1 MTTQLRIVA
10 VGFLSPL
17 RDEIIC
23 GGDFGDTWHEGA
35 QKSIDALP
43 PDHPTLFAQYDA
55 YHMGITDRDLG
66 LPSVA
71 VGYDDAEQRAAYLA
85 GFCAARR
92 ILSAAE
98 ILRELEILHDAMDD
112 DDFWRIGAW

>member
-1 MTTQLRIVA
+1 MSEQLLLDDEWVIYIQ
-10 VGFLSPL
+10 
-17 RDEIIC
+17 DEI
-23 GGDFGDTWHEGA
+23 DA
-35 QKSIDALP
+35 QPDANCE
-43 PDHPTLFAQYDA
+43 DA

-66 LPSVA
+66 LPSHA
-71 VGYDDAEQRAAYLA
+71 QEYANDYERAAYLA

-112 DDFWRIGAW
+112 DAFWRLGAW